1 MTFEVFL
8 EAYDEAEE
16 ARLRYFDEDPDLAVD
31 FVAELRATLARIQS
45 TPEFFPKERHRT
57 RKAFLHRF
65 PFKVI
70 YRAASDQLTII
81 AVAHMSRKPGY
92 WRERLD
98 RI

>member
-45 TPEFFPKERHRT
+45 TPEFFPKSAIAPA
-57 RKAFLHRF
+57 K
-65 PFKVI
+65 PFCTV
-70 YRAASDQLTII
+70 SP
-81 AVAHMSRKPGY
+81 SR
-92 WRERLD
+92 
-98 RI
+98 